1 MVWGKLPQENCEIQY
16 SEMASGA
23 IFGSKI
29 PVFALV
35 LTWKQ
40 NFDSLHVQMHGDQC
54 PSTSVVSGTSRESL
68 EGAAHASSQSFAPY
82 LVWILFSK
90 QHQPQMSGHHAQNLL
105 VLTSPQLSLT
115 FGP

>member
-16 SEMASGA
+16 SEMASGT

-40 NFDSLHVQMHGDQC
+40 NLIRFMYKCMEISVHQHRWFQAHPENRLKERHMQAVKVLLHIWSGSYS
-54 PSTSVVSGTSRESL
+54 PSNTNR
-68 EGAAHASSQSFAPY
+68 
-82 LVWILFSK
+82 K
-90 QHQPQMSGHHAQNLL
+90 
-105 VLTSPQLSLT
+105 
-115 FGP
+115 